1 LSTAANEHVR
11 IPRPEMIKNI
21 ISLAISTICLFVSV
35 GSCYSD
41 EGRFKILL
49 KEKDVTIYYDT
60 LTLSVN
66 NNGDVD
72 VWLKEIYGEQG
83 IQAALERFKK
93 NTTSNE
99 YYKIKD
105 KLRDYKYSK
114 NHEIYNYKSRKFKQL
129 TALYYDASNDLIYV
143 PYSLSSEEA
152 EWSPLVPETMAET
165 IAEKLHN
172 AVGKKKSVK
181 NK

>member
-1 LSTAANEHVR
+1 MLRT
-11 IPRPEMIKNI
+11 EMIRYI
-21 ISLAISTICLFVSV
+21 FSLAILTVGLLVSA
-35 GSCYSD
+35 GNCYSD

-49 KEKDVTIYYDT
+49 NEKDVSIYYDT

-72 VWLKEIYGEQG
+72 VWLKEIYSEQG
-83 IQAALERFKK
+83 IQVALERFKK
-93 NTTSNE
+93 NTTPNE

-143 PYSLSSEEA
+143 PYSLSLEEA

-165 IAEKLHN
+165 IAEKLHK